1 MKIIV
6 CIMFCIFAITVVNAQ
21 PPGVTF
27 DYVYPYKNGIP
38 KSRFKE
44 RRDKILAKHSEKSL
58 ILSFAADIR
67 NRQNDVDYEFRQ
79 NSNFWY
85 LTGMPDPGAALLLI
99 PGGTIYK
106 GKKVHEILF
115 VTPRSPDREVWVGT
129 RLGLNEADSIL
140 GITTSED
147 ISLLHTVLKTVL
159 NNIDTLW
166 LTGLPTVSFLPPIL
180 DKKTFAESEIK
191 SFLHRDFPELWIKTS
206 LPYLHE
212 LREIKDED
220 EIRLM
225 TKAIEISMEGHKAVM
240 QQAKAGMNEYE
251 IEAIMEYTF
260 KRLGAEDVGYPS
272 IVGSEY
278 NACILHYIS
287 NRKQTSNNDLILA
300 DCGAEFQNY
309 TADITRTFPVN
320 GKFTKEQAQIY
331 AIVLDAQNA
340 GIKACK
346 KGNEFR
352 APHNAAMEVITKG
365 LLELGIISSAS
376 QARWYFMHG
385 TSHYLGLDVH
395 DAGTFKELKKNSV
408 ITVEPGIYIP
418 KGSPCDK
425 RWWNIGIRIEDDI
438 LITDNE
444 PINLSEALPRTI
456 QEIEQ
461 LMKK

>member
-1 MKIIV
+1 MKNILFILL
-6 CIMFCIFAITVVNAQ
+6 FTFAITVVKSQ
-21 PPGVTF
+21 PPGVRF

-44 RRDKILAKHSEKSL
+44 RRDNILSTFSTKSL
-58 ILSFAADIR
+58 ILSFSADIR
-67 NRQNDVDYEFRQ
+67 NRQNDVDYEYRQ

-99 PGGTIYK
+99 PGGTLYK

-140 GITTSED
+140 GFSTSED
-147 ISLLHTVLKTVL
+147 ISLLQTVLKSML
-159 NNIDTLW
+159 SGKDTLW
-166 LTGLPTVSFLPPIL
+166 FTGLPTISFLPPIL
-180 DKKTFAESEIK
+180 DKKIFAESEIK
-191 SFLHRDFPELWIKTS
+191 SYLHKDYPDLWIKNS
-206 LPYLHE
+206 LPHLNTM
-212 LREIKDED
+212 REIKDDD

-225 TKAIEISMEGHKAVM
+225 KKAIDISIEGHKAVM
-240 QQAKAGMNEYE
+240 QQAKPGMNEYE

-287 NRKQTSNNDLILA
+287 NRKQTSSNDLILA
-300 DCGAEFQNY
+300 DCGAEYQNY

-352 APHNAAMEVITKG
+352 APHNAAMEIITKG
-365 LLELGIISSAS
+365 LLELGIITTAS

-395 DAGTFKELKKNSV
+395 DAGTFKALQKNSV

-418 KGSPCDK
+418 KDSPCDK

-438 LITDNE
+438 LITDGD

-456 QEIEQ
+456 SEIEE
-461 LMKK
+461 LMKN